1 MTRGLRLKEKMR
13 SLSQSPL
20 EDDFVQ
26 NPYALYREVLS
37 KGVPVRFWSDYDKL
51 AVFGAAEIQTLLRDP
66 RLGRA
71 VPETL
76 RRPCAPH
83 LADFA
88 ALEQVSMLELEPPA
102 HTRLRG
108 SVLRAFTSRRI
119 KAMAP
124 DINAI
129 CVDLIDTFPSGPFD
143 LLTAYCQALPVR
155 VIARLLGVPE
165 GMWPDLLRWSN
176 AMVAMYQAGRTHQ
189 IEMAANTAALEFST
203 FLSDFIDARR
213 HAPQDDLLSELILAE
228 AEGARLSRQEMIGTC
243 ILLLNAGHEA
253 TVHTL
258 GNAVKTVLENDT
270 PRDALSDNNIPVTVE
285 EVLRFDPPL
294 HLFSRHA
301 YDTVDFGTFSI
312 RRGEEIALILGAA
325 GRDPRQVERPDR
337 FDTQR
342 KAPRHNA
349 FGGGIH
355 FCVGAPLARL
365 ELQIGLQ
372 RLLNARPT
380 LKIVKPPRYSNS
392 FHFHGLER
400 LMVSV

>member
-1 MTRGLRLKEKMR
+1 MR

-26 NPYALYREVLS
+26 NPYALYAEILS
-37 KGVPVRFWSDYDKL
+37 ADVPVRFWRDYDRP

-76 RRPCAPH
+76 RAPCAPH

-88 ALEQVSMLELEPPA
+88 ALEKVSMLELEPPA

-108 SVLRAFTSRRI
+108 LVLRAFTSRRI
-119 KAMAP
+119 KTMAP
-124 DINAI
+124 NINAI
-129 CVDLIDTFPSGPFD
+129 CTDLIGAFPNEPFD
-143 LLTAYCQALPVR
+143 LLSAYCQALPVR
-155 VIARLLGVPE
+155 IIARLLGVPE
-165 GMWPDLLRWSN
+165 AMWPELLRWSN

-189 IEMAANTAALEFST
+189 IETAANTAASEFSA
-203 FLSDFIDARR
+203 FLSDFIDAR
-213 HAPQDDLLSELILAE
+213 HHTPQDDLLSELILAE
-228 AEGARLSRQEMIGTC
+228 AEGKRLSRQEMIGTC

-258 GNAVKTVLENDT
+258 GNAVKTILENNT
-270 PRDALSDNNIPVTVE
+270 PRDALSDHKIPTTIE

-294 HLFSRHA
+294 HLFSRDA
-301 YDTVDFGTFSI
+301 YDTADFGAFSI
-312 RRGEEIALILGAA
+312 RRGEEVALILGAA
-325 GRDPRQVERPDR
+325 GRDPRLVERPDH
-337 FDTQR
+337 FDPYR
-342 KAPRHNA
+342 KAPQHSA

-372 RLLNARPT
+372 RLMNARPS
-380 LKIVKPPRYSNS
+380 LKIVTSPRYANS
-392 FHFHGLER
+392 FHLHGLEN
-400 LMVSV
+400 LMVTA